1 MDIIFQ
7 VPITEDGNVKHP
19 PSSSTSALT
28 VQALDT
34 SELYNPTRL
43 EKKNVLRFNPRAEDI
58 QVSPRAASM
67 GRLTTSTFA
76 PRVGPSDEG
85 PSQIM
90 TGFLCIRD
98 ALDGTSLGYVS
109 SAFNSFGEYG
119 PMVSPGQRLEVSINT
134 DTMGPIS
141 IVTTVNTLFLIFVEA
156 GLNAVDQNGPDP
168 DLPFMVGITGFANDA
183 SGLRP
188 GKYNY
193 IYLGA
198 GNRTAADVSPRSGDN
213 SFSRATGNPEGIEST
228 IFSLRPTLDVMP
240 FWINGDGSKPNI
252 SLGLYE
258 NVLFLTGDK
267 TMFVE
272 TFGPVTWV
280 ILSFEPE
287 S

>member
-1 MDIIFQ
+1 MHGLEF
-7 VPITEDGNVKHP
+7 
-19 PSSSTSALT
+19 LT
-28 VQALDT
+28 VVLLLITAQALNT
-34 SELYNPTRL
+34 SELHDSTQL
-43 EKKNVLRFNPRAEDI
+43 EKRNELRFNPRVEDI
-58 QVSPRAASM
+58 HLPLVLDFPMKDLVKR
-67 GRLTTSTFA
+67 
-76 PRVGPSDEG
+76 
-85 PSQIM
+85 
-90 TGFLCIRD
+90 FLNIRD
-98 ALDGTSLGYVS
+98 ASDGTSLGYVS

-119 PMVSPGQRLEVSINT
+119 PMASPGQRLEVSINT

-141 IVTTVNTLFLIFVEA
+141 IVTTVNTLFRILVEA
-156 GLNAVDQNGPDP
+156 GLIPLDQNGPDP
-168 DLPFMVGITGFANDA
+168 DLPFMVGITGFSNDA

-193 IYLGA
+193 VYLGA
-198 GNRTAADVSPRSGDN
+198 GNSTAVDVSPRSGDN

-252 SLGLYE
+252 SLGLYA

-267 TMFVE
+267 TMFME

-280 ILSFEPE
+280 ILSFVPE

>member
-1 MDIIFQ
+1 MHGLEF
-7 VPITEDGNVKHP
+7 
-19 PSSSTSALT
+19 LT
-28 VQALDT
+28 VALLSITAQALNT
-34 SELYNPTRL
+34 SELYNSTRL
-43 EKKNVLRFNPRAEDI
+43 EKRNGLRFNPRAEDI
-58 QVSPRAASM
+58 HVSPRAASIS
-67 GRLTTSTFA
+67 RSTTSTFT
-76 PRVGPSDEG
+76 PRVGLSDEG

-90 TGFLCIRD
+90 TGFLYIRD

-119 PMVSPGQRLEVSINT
+119 PMASPGQRLEVSINT

-141 IVTTVNTLFLIFVEA
+141 IVTT
-156 GLNAVDQNGPDP
+156 NGPDP

-193 IYLGA
+193 VYLGA
-198 GNRTAADVSPRSGDN
+198 GNRTAVDVSPRSGDN

-240 FWINGDGSKPNI
+240 FWINGDGSKPNVF
-252 SLGLYE
+252 LGLYE

-272 TFGPVTWV
+272 IFGPVTWV